1 MQARVIL
8 CHVTRR
14 VSEGRIVALARAA
27 GLTLEHESQQDG
39 PIRMLMFK
47 WQVGISNIPHI

>member
-14 VSEGRIVALARAA
+14 VSEGRIVTLARAV

-47 WQVGISNIPHI
+47 WQLGVSSSTNI